1 LSKEDGMVRSRA
13 KAAMLAVAA
22 VAPLV
27 LLSAAC
33 GSRGPEQQQL
43 NQFFRAAKARDNAT
57 LAMMSAVSLNPRE
70 QGTVEDFTIT
80 SVGAETKT
88 PVDLKALVEADR
100 KAKEAEAEFQKRKKA
115 YSDANL
121 TAINEVLKLERDP
134 KAKMSPAQMTVKA
147 SWDKWREETATFQKQ
162 VSAAREAL
170 SKGTG
175 VPEASLTQPGQPDF
189 KAVDFAGDI
198 VRKDVQI
205 DADVQ
210 SPEGAAS
217 KKPLT
222 VTFERAVGTLAGTPR
237 EGRWIITRI
246 AGL

>member
-1 LSKEDGMVRSRA
+1 MVRSRA

-22 VAPLV
+22 VAPLA
-27 LLSAAC
+27 LLVVAC
-33 GSRGPEQQQL
+33 GSRPPEQQL
-43 NQFFRAAKARDNAT
+43 LTQFFRAAKARDNAT
-57 LAMMSAVSLNPRE
+57 LAMMSAVSFNPRE

-80 SVGAETKT
+80 SVGAEQRV

-100 KAKEAEAEFQKRKKA
+100 RARAAEAEFQKRKKE

-121 TAINEVLKLERDP
+121 TVINEVLKLERDP
-134 KAKMSPAQMTVKA
+134 KAKMSPAQTAVKGA
-147 SWDKWREETATFQKQ
+147 WDKWREETASFQKQ

-170 SKGTG
+170 SKGSG

-189 KAVDFAGDI
+189 KAEDFAGEI

-205 DADVQ
+205 EADVQ
-210 SPEGAAS
+210 SPDGAAA

-222 VTFERAVGTLAGTPR
+222 VTFERAVGTVAGTAR

>member
-1 LSKEDGMVRSRA
+1 MVRSTA

-22 VAPLV
+22 IAPLA
-27 LLSAAC
+27 LFISAC
-33 GSRGPEQQQL
+33 GSRGPEQQML
-43 NQFFRAAKARDNAT
+43 SQFFRAAKARDNAT
-57 LAMMSAVSLNPRE
+57 LAMMSAVTLNPRE

-80 SVGAETKT
+80 SVGPETKV
-88 PVDLKALVEADR
+88 PVDLKALLEADR
-100 KAKEAEAEFQKRKKA
+100 KAREAEADFQKRKKE

-121 TAINEVLKLERDP
+121 TLINEVLKLERDP
-134 KAKMSPAQMTVKA
+134 KAKMSPAQVTVKA
-147 SWDKWREETATFQKQ
+147 AWDKWREETATFQKQ
-162 VSAAREAL
+162 VSGTRAAL
-170 SKGTG
+170 SKGSG
-175 VPEASLTQPGQPDF
+175 VPEASLTQPGQPNF
-189 KAVDFAGDI
+189 KAEDFSGEI

-210 SPEGAAS
+210 SPEGTAS

-246 AGL
+246 VGL